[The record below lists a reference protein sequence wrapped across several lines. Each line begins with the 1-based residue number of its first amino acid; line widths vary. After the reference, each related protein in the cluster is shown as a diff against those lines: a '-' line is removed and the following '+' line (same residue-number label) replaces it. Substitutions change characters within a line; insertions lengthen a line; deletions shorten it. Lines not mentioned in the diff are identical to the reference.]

1 MKVRR
6 HKIKGFT
13 IVSNKML
20 QDKNLSHKA
29 KGLMAQMYSYPDDWV
44 FSIAGLVKQS
54 KEGEKGIKAA
64 LIELEEAGY
73 LKRTPVRDERG
84 LFTEMEYDLYPEP
97 IVDKPPAEN
106 PSAEKRLADLEGQNN
121 NKTTKE
127 EITNKENT
135 PLSGS
140 MKESR
145 QIEPVKE
152 PRIPTLDMVKAY
164 WEEKHLNGKAEEF
177 FSYYESNGW
186 RVGKN
191 PMKKWRAAAS
201 GWSSREVTRHSN
213 RYGRDN
219 SNPYSMDEYNE
230 LPF

>member
-29 KGLMAQMYSYPDDWV
+29 KGLMAQMYSYPDDWD
-44 FSIAGLVKQS
+44 FSIMGLAKQS
-54 KEGEKGIKAA
+54 KEGKDSIMATLQELEKTGYLVRTPIKSEKG
-64 LIELEEAGY
+64 
-73 LKRTPVRDERG
+73 
-84 LFTEMEYDLYPEP
+84 LFYDVQYDLYPEP
-97 IVDKPPAEN
+97 VSVYPDADNPHSAFPNTEN
-106 PSAEKRLADLEGQNN
+106 TTQNN

>member
-1 MKVRR
+1 MHSFDPDIATKYGMLEAVLFQNICYWVDTNKANEQNFNEGRYWTYNS
-6 HKIKGFT
+6 IKAFEELFPYASKKQIRSALEHLRNEGLIMTNSFNNAPFDRTLWYT
-13 IVSNKML
+13 IT
-20 QDKNLSHKA
+20 
-29 KGLMAQMYSYPDDWV
+29 
-44 FSIAGLVKQS
+44 
-54 KEGEKGIKAA
+54 EKG
-64 LIELEEAGY
+64 EAIRPRSQMHLPCGANG
-73 LKRTPVRDERG
+73 D
-84 LFTEMEYDLYPEP
+84 
-97 IVDKPPAEN
+97 A
-106 PSAEKRLADLEGQNN
+106 LEGKPIPNIKPN
-121 NKTTKE
+121 INT
-127 EITNKENT
+127 KENT
-135 PLSGS
+135 LLTEST
-140 MKESR
+140 KE
-145 QIEPVKE
+145 KD